1 MQKNSKKKTVQPS
14 TANVML
20 FLYNFLIITACIFLL
35 SIVALI
41 ADLNNNAYH
50 IYSIA
55 GISAGSMICGFINGR
70 IKKQN
75 GLLNGVIFTL
85 PSNLLLIIFSL
96 YLNEFSADY
105 LLIFSIGFSL
115 MFAALGGVLSVNIKK
130 KTKIKR

>member
-70 IKKQN
+70 KKKQN

>member
-20 FLYNFLIITACIFLL
+20 FLYNFLIITACVFLL